1 MKSIRIGINGFGRIG
16 KVFFR
21 LLIDHPEIDL
31 VGINDTMDDQT
42 LLYLLRFD
50 TVHGRLNH
58 DLKLENGKLYIDGKG
73 INVGHFANPT
83 QIPWKEWGADI
94 VLDSSGR
101 FTTKADLAK
110 HIAAGA
116 KKVILSNPPD
126 DKLDNVV
133 ILGVND
139 DTLNAQQQII
149 SNASCT
155 ANSVAPILHLLNK
168 EFGIVTA
175 FLNTVHPYTNNQ
187 RIIDS
192 PHADFRRSR
201 ASAANIIPTSTSAIK
216 AIHTVMPEL
225 ADRFH
230 GISTRVPIISGALS
244 ELVITFE
251 KPVTVESINAAV
263 ERYANSSLKGI
274 VDYCT
279 DPVVSSDIVG
289 SPFSSIF
296 DSLATKVVNGTT
308 AQLITWY
315 DNESGYSNRLVDLVI
330 RLDELGY

>member
-1 MKSIRIGINGFGRIG
+1 MKSIKIGINGFGRIG

-73 INVGHFANPT
+73 INVGHFANPA

-251 KPVTVESINAAV
+251 KPVTAESINAAV